1 MDSPAS
7 ALLPLSVKTEVS
19 SRGAQQT
26 AGGGRERRGTE
37 TPVLRAQPQL
47 QGSCPP
53 RGARAG
59 VGGDAAEA
67 VRPAG
72 GAPGLPSACLCVPL
86 GPRGL
91 DETPAYGAT
100 SAPLKPPT
108 QMRSSS
114 RISLALTRT
123 LVSHSRTCTC
133 AHTPELTLTR
143 AQCPLAHGH
152 ARELMLEYTRVCVRG
167 GHTGREQ
174 RDQPPGALDR
184 PPSQLL
190 PLWRRCLLACPHRP
204 PRTRPRAVPRL
215 WYREPWPCPRCVQV
229 CKQQVP
235 GGARLL

>member
-1 MDSPAS
+1 M
-7 ALLPLSVKTEVS
+7 
-19 SRGAQQT
+19 
-26 AGGGRERRGTE
+26 
-37 TPVLRAQPQL
+37 
-47 QGSCPP
+47 
-53 RGARAG
+53 
-59 VGGDAAEA
+59 
-67 VRPAG
+67 
-72 GAPGLPSACLCVPL
+72 
-86 GPRGL
+86 

-143 AQCPLAHGH
+143 AQSPLAHGH

-215 WYREPWPCPRCVQV
+215 WYREPWPRPRCVQV
-229 CKQQVP
+229 CSSRCMAVP
-235 GGARLL
+235 GFCSLGSQIRKPRTRGHEPAVPDPPSQRPGHFRRKGLTPWRGFQPDPGDLGRTEP